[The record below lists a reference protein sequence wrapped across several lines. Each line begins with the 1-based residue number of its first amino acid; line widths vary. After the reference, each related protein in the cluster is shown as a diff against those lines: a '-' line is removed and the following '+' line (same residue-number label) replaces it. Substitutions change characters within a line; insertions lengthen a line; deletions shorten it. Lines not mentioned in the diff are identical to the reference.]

1 MNNTNKLNES
11 AKQMIESLFEYEVK
25 STRTKSASLQFV
37 GKKLNSQK
45 EYADSND
52 YRIMFYTHF
61 LKFYKKHSRVFTYED
76 FVSEYAVAITQSCAA
91 LGDRFPDFNTEFKND
106 HKVQMEA
113 MKYIKITAEALL
125 YKSANP
131 TAIKT
136 KVRDK
141 NVGVKTMETS
151 LEAIQD
157 AYKENQG
164 EFELD
169 NSNILFGTNI
179 EEDAFYEFNDVVKTF
194 LESKNKVLTAKQL
207 VFYNKM
213 KDLYVDNNNGHI
225 TKKQML
231 NEAGLTQNQYY
242 KYLKNIEKRA
252 NQYYSDYGQNKSMSE
267 DSRKG
272 LLRALNNYVKVVEDK
287 AGVNI
292 FKLNAS
298 RIVQDNYEDEAFE
311 IIILKGLSIKE
322 KQHVIRTV
330 KGQHYLTTKLIHKIY
345 KNIKEYLRD
354 NKLQH
359 VKPSEVKGGYTES
372 LLTDEQKKNPS
383 SFYVMDAK
391 GVAHAQDY
399 SDITE
404 SEVV

>member
-1 MNNTNKLNES
+1 MNNTNKLTED
-11 AKQMIESLFEYEVK
+11 AKKIIESLFEYDVK
-25 STRTKSASLQFV
+25 HTKTKSASLQFV
-37 GKKLNSQK
+37 GKKLNGK
-45 EYADSND
+45 EGHEED
-52 YRIMFYTHF
+52 YRVMFYTHF
-61 LKFYKKHSRVFTYED
+61 IKFYKKHSRVFTHED

-91 LGDRFPDFNTEFKND
+91 LGDRFPDFETFKND
-106 HKVQMEA
+106 HKVQMET

-136 KVRDK
+136 KVKDK

-157 AYKENQG
+157 AYKENEG

-231 NEAGLTQNQYY
+231 KEVGLTQNQYY

-322 KQHVIRTV
+322 KQHVVRTV
-330 KGQHYLTTKLIHKIY
+330 KGQHYLTTKVIHKIY
-345 KNIKEYLRD
+345 KNIKDYLRD